1 MQESRVSARPR
12 DPDDRSGSCTGTC
25 GSRNAAPAV
34 PQPGPSAPTPCQQ
47 PPLGFRT
54 PPPLEDRGLPCPV
67 FDRPSFA
74 LPPSLPS
81 KPVPLDPPFQ
91 VPPEGSASGLR
102 MRVQGQG
109 GPPPKRPKPSRSDGS
124 GMEAIRSHS
133 AANSKV
139 AMELM
144 MQLLAFLGSESGTFT
159 SLQSAVHY
167 HHHVRRVL
175 AGFAA
180 TTVIRYITT
189 FNNFAKTC
197 EDLDVCILEIT
208 EVQAADILV
217 TLQLQ
222 KREDPALGSS
232 ATTCIKAIRWV
243 RRNTQCC
250 VFEVFFGE
258 LISSFLRSK
267 LPKDRCE
274 SVPLPLFALVQW
286 ERRILQRNTPLV
298 DVILLGAILLTVWA
312 SLRFSDSQRVEWS
325 SFAFDVVSLRGVAY
339 QTKVSHQ
346 GQPFG
351 LITAGFLH
359 HGGHSWVAKWLRVL
373 DSVASSEIRDFG
385 VAPSFLF
392 PALDESA
399 ELVRPL
405 SPMSYASCL
414 KWLRYY
420 LQFPWL
426 DCPPDVPV
434 SNYTVH
440 SMKCSLLSY
449 MLEVPSILGPDRD
462 SQGHHR
468 GSSRELYSR
477 DDVLGALRAQQQLR
491 AAVQSGLRPRTPQHR
506 GAQLPMPAIPVSIES
521 FRKDIST
528 APWGFFMFDVL
539 HPGSLPWTPD
549 QATNLPVVASQAP
562 AATLVPQAAL
572 PTFSASTEDTGSE
585 EDSASE
591 PELEG
596 TDPLLGCPEE
606 VCMFAST
613 GVVHATASS
622 SGKTL
627 CGIHMSGSRWQE
639 VLSISSR
646 HSLCR
651 RQACVKAFAALERA

>member
-1 MQESRVSARPR
+1 MFYFSNARSFTSIVFSLWS
-12 DPDDRSGSCTGTC
+12 D
-25 GSRNAAPAV
+25 
-34 PQPGPSAPTPCQQ
+34 
-47 PPLGFRT
+47 
-54 PPPLEDRGLPCPV
+54 LE
-67 FDRPSFA
+67 PSFA
-74 LPPSLPS
+74 RYVAAPGWEVGNPVAGQWLSFCPARPSPFLFSRRGVEGTLCSSFAHGPMLLLLDS
-81 KPVPLDPPFQ
+81 DSCKSPLQ
-91 VPPEGSASGLR
+91 NEGV
-102 MRVQGQG
+102 RVF
-109 GPPPKRPKPSRSDGS
+109 
-124 GMEAIRSHS
+124 ANFLYNIYIRLQIKFHFYILFRN
-133 AANSKV
+133 A
-139 AMELM
+139 LIC
-144 MQLLAFLGSESGTFT
+144 LGRQESEGNN
-159 SLQSAVHY
+159 
-167 HHHVRRVL
+167 
-175 AGFAA
+175 
-180 TTVIRYITT
+180 
-189 FNNFAKTC
+189 FNNFARTC

-286 ERRILQRNTPLV
+286 ERRILQRNTPVV
-298 DVILLGAILLTVWA
+298 DVILLGAILITVWA

-325 SFAFDVVSLRGVAY
+325 SFAFDIVSLRGVAY

-359 HGGHSWVAKWLRVL
+359 HGSHSWVAKWLRVL
-373 DSVASSEIRDFG
+373 DSVASSEVRDFG

-392 PALDESA
+392 PALDERA
-399 ELVRPL
+399 ELIRPL

-426 DCPPDVPV
+426 DCPPDLPV

-449 MLEVPSILGPDRD
+449 MLEVPSILGPDKD
-462 SQGHHR
+462 AQGHHR

-491 AAVQSGLRPRTPQHR
+491 AAVLAGC
-506 GAQLPMPAIPVSIES
+506 GPARRSTEARNCRCNP
-521 FRKDIST
+521 FRCPLSPSARILVR
-528 APWGFFMFDVL
+528 FDVS
-539 HPGSLPWTPD
+539 HSGSLPWTPE
-549 QATNLPVVASQAP
+549 
-562 AATLVPQAAL
+562 QAASL
-572 PTFSASTEDTGSE
+572 PAVAPPALTATSVQQTRAPSRFVISYIFRSNRTGR
-585 EDSASE
+585 
-591 PELEG
+591 L
-596 TDPLLGCPEE
+596 
-606 VCMFAST
+606 VC
-613 GVVHATASS
+613 
-622 SGKTL
+622 
-627 CGIHMSGSRWQE
+627 
-639 VLSISSR
+639 
-646 HSLCR
+646 
-651 RQACVKAFAALERA
+651 

>member
-1 MQESRVSARPR
+1 MRA
-12 DPDDRSGSCTGTC
+12 SC
-25 GSRNAAPAV
+25 
-34 PQPGPSAPTPCQQ
+34 
-47 PPLGFRT
+47 
-54 PPPLEDRGLPCPV
+54 
-67 FDRPSFA
+67 
-74 LPPSLPS
+74 
-81 KPVPLDPPFQ
+81 
-91 VPPEGSASGLR
+91 
-102 MRVQGQG
+102 QG

-139 AMELM
+139 AIELM

-167 HHHVRRVL
+167 HQHIRRVL
-175 AGFAA
+175 ASFAA

-232 ATTCIKAIRWV
+232 AVTCIKAIRWV

-325 SFAFDVVSLRGVAY
+325 SFAFDVVSLRGIAY

-359 HGGHSWVAKWLRVL
+359 HGGHSWVAKWLRV
-373 DSVASSEIRDFG
+373 S
-385 VAPSFLF
+385 
-392 PALDESA
+392 
-399 ELVRPL
+399 
-405 SPMSYASCL
+405 
-414 KWLRYY
+414 
-420 LQFPWL
+420 
-426 DCPPDVPV
+426 
-434 SNYTVH
+434 
-440 SMKCSLLSY
+440 
-449 MLEVPSILGPDRD
+449 
-462 SQGHHR
+462 
-468 GSSRELYSR
+468 
-477 DDVLGALRAQQQLR
+477 
-491 AAVQSGLRPRTPQHR
+491 
-506 GAQLPMPAIPVSIES
+506 
-521 FRKDIST
+521 
-528 APWGFFMFDVL
+528 
-539 HPGSLPWTPD
+539 
-549 QATNLPVVASQAP
+549 
-562 AATLVPQAAL
+562 
-572 PTFSASTEDTGSE
+572 
-585 EDSASE
+585 
-591 PELEG
+591 
-596 TDPLLGCPEE
+596 
-606 VCMFAST
+606 
-613 GVVHATASS
+613 
-622 SGKTL
+622 
-627 CGIHMSGSRWQE
+627 
-639 VLSISSR
+639 
-646 HSLCR
+646 
-651 RQACVKAFAALERA
+651 

>member
-1 MQESRVSARPR
+1 
-12 DPDDRSGSCTGTC
+12 
-25 GSRNAAPAV
+25 
-34 PQPGPSAPTPCQQ
+34 
-47 PPLGFRT
+47 
-54 PPPLEDRGLPCPV
+54 
-67 FDRPSFA
+67 
-74 LPPSLPS
+74 
-81 KPVPLDPPFQ
+81 
-91 VPPEGSASGLR
+91 
-102 MRVQGQG
+102 
-109 GPPPKRPKPSRSDGS
+109 
-124 GMEAIRSHS
+124 MEAIRSHS

-167 HHHVRRVL
+167 HQHVRRVL

-298 DVILLGAILLTVWA
+298 DVILLGATLLTVWA

-399 ELVRPL
+399 ELLRPL

-426 DCPPDVPV
+426 DCPPDIPV

-440 SMKCSLLSY
+440 SMKCSLLNY

-468 GSSRELYSR
+468 GSSRELHSR

-491 AAVQSGLRPRTPQHR
+491 AAVLSGLRPRTPQHR

-528 APWGFFMFDVL
+528 APWGFFRFDVS

-549 QATNLPVVASQAP
+549 QATNLPVVAPHAP
-562 AATLVPQAAL
+562 AATSVPQTVL
-572 PTFSASTEDTGSE
+572 PAFSASTEDTVSE

-606 VCMFAST
+606 VGMLAST
-613 GVVHATASS
+613 GVVHAAASS

-639 VLSISSR
+639 VLSINSR

-651 RQACVKAFAALERA
+651 RKACVKAFAALERA

>member
-1 MQESRVSARPR
+1 MSEWSAAK
-12 DPDDRSGSCTGTC
+12 
-25 GSRNAAPAV
+25 AA
-34 PQPGPSAPTPCQQ
+34 Q
-47 PPLGFRT
+47 
-54 PPPLEDRGLPCPV
+54 
-67 FDRPSFA
+67 
-74 LPPSLPS
+74 
-81 KPVPLDPPFQ
+81 
-91 VPPEGSASGLR
+91 
-102 MRVQGQG
+102 
-109 GPPPKRPKPSRSDGS
+109 
-124 GMEAIRSHS
+124 

-139 AMELM
+139 ATELM
-144 MQLLAFLGSESGTFT
+144 MQLLAFLGSESGTFN

-167 HHHVRRVL
+167 HQHIRRVL

-189 FNNFAKTC
+189 FNNFARAC

-232 ATTCIKAIRWV
+232 AVTCIKAIRWV
-243 RRNTQCC
+243 RRNAQCN

-286 ERRILQRNTPLV
+286 ERRILQRNTPVV
-298 DVILLGAILLTVWA
+298 DVILLGAILVTVWA

-325 SFAFDVVSLRGVAY
+325 SFAFDIVSLRGVAY

-359 HGGHSWVAKWLRVL
+359 HGSHSWVAKWLRVL
-373 DSVASSEIRDFG
+373 DSVASSEVRDFG

-392 PALDESA
+392 PALDEHA
-399 ELVRPL
+399 QLLHPL

-426 DCPPDVPV
+426 DCPPEIPV

-449 MLEVPSILGPDRD
+449 MLEVPSILGPDKD
-462 SQGHHR
+462 AQGHHR
-468 GSSRELYSR
+468 GSSRELCSR

-491 AAVQSGLRPRTPQHR
+491 AAVLAGLRPRTPQHR
-506 GAQLPMPAIPVSIES
+506 GAQLPMQPIPVSLES
-521 FRKDIST
+521 FRKDINV
-528 APWGFFMFDVL
+528 APWGFFRFDIS
-539 HPGSLPWTPD
+539 HSGSLPWDACADFCSACT
-549 QATNLPVVASQAP
+549 ATAGTFGRTRAESAP
-562 AATLVPQAAL
+562 ACN
-572 PTFSASTEDTGSE
+572 
-585 EDSASE
+585 
-591 PELEG
+591 
-596 TDPLLGCPEE
+596 LGFCR
-606 VCMFAST
+606 SHRLRGRL
-613 GVVHATASS
+613 GV
-622 SGKTL
+622 
-627 CGIHMSGSRWQE
+627 
-639 VLSISSR
+639 
-646 HSLCR
+646 
-651 RQACVKAFAALERA
+651 RA

>member
-1 MQESRVSARPR
+1 
-12 DPDDRSGSCTGTC
+12 
-25 GSRNAAPAV
+25 
-34 PQPGPSAPTPCQQ
+34 
-47 PPLGFRT
+47 
-54 PPPLEDRGLPCPV
+54 
-67 FDRPSFA
+67 
-74 LPPSLPS
+74 
-81 KPVPLDPPFQ
+81 
-91 VPPEGSASGLR
+91 
-102 MRVQGQG
+102 
-109 GPPPKRPKPSRSDGS
+109 
-124 GMEAIRSHS
+124 MEAIRSHS

-167 HHHVRRVL
+167 HQHIRRVL

-222 KREDPALGSS
+222 KREDRALGSS
-232 ATTCIKAIRWV
+232 AITCIKAIRWV

-286 ERRILQRNTPLV
+286 ERRILQRNTPSV

-373 DSVASSEIRDFG
+373 DSVASSEVRDFG

-399 ELVRPL
+399 ELLRPL

-414 KWLRYY
+414 KWIRYY

-426 DCPPDVPV
+426 DCPPEIPV

-491 AAVQSGLRPRTPQHR
+491 AAVLAGLRPRTPQHR

-521 FRKDIST
+521 FRKEIST
-528 APWGFFMFDVL
+528 APWGFFKFDVS

-549 QATNLPVVASQAP
+549 QATDLPAVS
-562 AATLVPQAAL
+562 VPQTVL
-572 PTFSASTEDTGSE
+572 PAFSASTEDTASE
-585 EDSASE
+585 EDSESE

-606 VCMFAST
+606 VGMFAST
-613 GVVHATASS
+613 GVVHAADST

-627 CGIHMSGSRWQE
+627 CGIPMSGSRWQE
-639 VLSISSR
+639 VLSINSR